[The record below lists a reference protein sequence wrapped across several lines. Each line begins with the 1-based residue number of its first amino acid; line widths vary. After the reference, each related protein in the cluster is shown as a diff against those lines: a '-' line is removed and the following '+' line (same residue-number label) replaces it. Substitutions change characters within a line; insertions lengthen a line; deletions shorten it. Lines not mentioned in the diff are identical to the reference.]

1 MKGPSPQNHADKI
14 TANQAVW
21 IPVSQQRCEQVP
33 EEGTVHEAMT
43 LEETIIKLSSEFHSV
58 QRGVELRLIPPISQ
72 ESNEAVPVPALVNT
86 ISRARDWYD
95 QIVSGEI
102 RSVRELA
109 ATSGLLPRHTRRI
122 LGCVV
127 LSPKVVEAILTGK
140 HRPDL
145 TVKEFLKPLPI
156 DWQEQEKQ
164 ILRIA

>member
-1 MKGPSPQNHADKI
+1 M
-14 TANQAVW
+14 
-21 IPVSQQRCEQVP
+21 
-33 EEGTVHEAMT
+33 
-43 LEETIIKLSSEFHSV
+43 
-58 QRGVELRLIPPISQ
+58 
-72 ESNEAVPVPALVNT
+72 PVPALVNT

-140 HRPDL
+140 RRPDL

-156 DWQEQEKQ
+156 DWREQEKQ
-164 ILRIA
+164 ILRIANRSDRGDTNAVPRLTAPLTSQRCLNIEIIEKNHPKDRSVSDPETHATSSYDRP